1 MQCECNTRAII
12 IRMLSKLVKMF
23 KEPEQGTVKL
33 SFIALDENDEP
44 YEDVATM
51 PYHDEYIQKDIE
63 AKFKN
68 FMYFRKH
75 RVVEITILEVIK
87 TL

>member
-1 MQCECNTRAII
+1 
-12 IRMLSKLVKMF
+12 MLSKLVKMF

>member
-1 MQCECNTRAII
+1 
-12 IRMLSKLVKMF
+12 MF

-33 SFIALDENDEP
+33 SFIALNENDEP

-63 AKFKN
+63 AKFRK
-68 FMYFRKH
+68 FMLLRKH
-75 RVVEITILEVIK
+75 LVVEITILEVVR
-87 TL
+87 TS

>member
-1 MQCECNTRAII
+1 MFN
-12 IRMLSKLVKMF
+12 KLAKMF

-33 SFIALDENDEP
+33 NFIALDENDEP

-63 AKFKN
+63 AKFRK
-68 FMYFRKH
+68 FMLLRKH
-75 RVVEITILEVIK
+75 LVVEITVLEVVK
-87 TL
+87 TSG

>member
-1 MQCECNTRAII
+1 
-12 IRMLSKLVKMF
+12 MLSNLVKMF

-33 SFIALDENDEP
+33 SFIALDEEDVP
-44 YEDVATM
+44 YEDVASM

-68 FMYFRKH
+68 FMLLRKH
-75 RVVEITILEVIK
+75 LVVEITILEVVK
-87 TL
+87 TSR